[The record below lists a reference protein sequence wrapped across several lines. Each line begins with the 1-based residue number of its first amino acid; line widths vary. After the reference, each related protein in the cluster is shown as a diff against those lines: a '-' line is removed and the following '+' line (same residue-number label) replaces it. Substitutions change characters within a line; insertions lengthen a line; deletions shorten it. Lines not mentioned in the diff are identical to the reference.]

1 MSDQT
6 TGTTDS
12 DALEKRVAELEDHVK
27 EIGYVLYDMLEELR
41 GQGEMLSAMPEP
53 PCPPICPRS

>member
-6 TGTTDS
+6 NGTTDL
-12 DALEKRVAELEDHVK
+12 DALEQRVAVLEDQVK
-27 EIGYVLYDMLEELR
+27 EIGYVLHDMLEELR
-41 GQGEMLSAMPEP
+41 GEGGLLSEMAEP

>member
-6 TGTTDS
+6 TDTTDS
-12 DALEKRVAELEDHVK
+12 DALEQRVSKLEDQVK
-27 EIGYVLYDMLEELR
+27 EIGYVLHDMIEELR
-41 GQGEMLSAMPEP
+41 GQGGLLSAMPEP